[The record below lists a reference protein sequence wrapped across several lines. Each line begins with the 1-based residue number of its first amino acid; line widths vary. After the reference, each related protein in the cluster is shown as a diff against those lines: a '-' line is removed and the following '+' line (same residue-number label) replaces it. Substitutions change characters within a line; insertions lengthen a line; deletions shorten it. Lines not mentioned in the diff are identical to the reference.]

1 MVNEGE
7 INTIK
12 LTSGEEV
19 VTKIMKIDEGVL
31 VIKQPVSIGPN
42 PNGGP
47 PMLIPSMFTA
57 EMEKDVILYATSI
70 SMIAPTRE
78 DVKVAYIK
86 ATTGIDVPA
95 KKQIITG

>member
-1 MVNEGE
+1 MIDE
-7 INTIK
+7 IQTIK
-12 LTSGEEV
+12 LASGEELV
-19 VTKIMKIDEGVL
+19 AK
-31 VIKQPVSIGPN
+31 VIKAEDGMLIIRQPVSIAPN
-42 PNGGP
+42 PNGGA

-57 EMEKDVILYATSI
+57 EMDKDVIMYATSI

-78 DVKVAYIK
+78 EVKVSYIK